1 MATTSQRA
9 ARVLTYEDYLGFP
22 ADGNRHELLEGE
34 HTMTPAPS
42 LYHQY
47 AAGKLAYYFQ
57 LQVKEGVAFG
67 APIDV
72 ILAPS
77 TIAQPDVSYF
87 GPAKRELL
95 TRRGSEGAPDIV
107 VEILSPGSV
116 RYDLGKKRELYAR
129 YGVGEYWIVDPDEQT
144 IRVCTLE
151 QGEYPVAGERLVGR
165 SDVLTSPLAPGL
177 AVPVGE
183 LFWLEK
189 EDR

>member
-9 ARVLTYEDYLGFP
+9 TRALTYEDYLGFP
-22 ADGNRHELLEGE
+22 DDGNRHELLEGE

-47 AAGKLAYYFQ
+47 AVGKLFLYFGT
-57 LQVKEGVAFG
+57 QVKEGIAFG

-77 TIAQPDVSYF
+77 TIAQPDLCYF

-95 TRRGSEGAPDIV
+95 TRRGSEGPPDIV
-107 VEILSPGSV
+107 VEILSPGTA

-129 YGVGEYWIVDPDEQT
+129 YGAGEYWIVDADQGT
-144 IRVCTLE
+144 VRICRLE
-151 QGEYPVAGERLVGR
+151 QGEYPVAGERLLGR

-177 AVPVGE
+177 AAPVGE
-183 LFWLEK
+183 LFWQA
-189 EDR
+189 